1 MLIEVEGPSGAGKT
15 SLIANLRTVPQFAGR
30 SVLDVGQIEAATGDL
45 GWRVGAFM
53 RGYDQPIDPTEAVFL
68 YCARA
73 AARAR
78 LALVANDSHAV
89 VLCDRLLLSLQV
101 QARLAGISSTT
112 ARELVDLAVRGLRPD
127 LTILLDVNYP
137 VHCRRLAGRGHPT
150 QPETTFHRT
159 RQMFA
164 ECYEQ
169 HPGPKLRMDTTSL
182 APDEVLAG
190 VSEQLP
196 HARAV
201 T

>member
-1 MLIEVEGPSGAGKT
+1 MLIEIEGPSGAGKT
-15 SLIANLRTVPQFAGR
+15 SLIARLRTVPQFAGR
-30 SVLDVGQIEAATGDL
+30 SVPDVGEIEAATGDL

-68 YCARA
+68 YCART

-78 LALVANDSHAV
+78 LALTANDSPAV

-101 QARLAGISSTT
+101 QARLAGISSPT
-112 ARELVDLAVRGLRPD
+112 AEQLADLAVRGIRPD

-137 VHCRRLAGRGHPT
+137 IHCRRLAGRGQPA
-150 QPETTFHRT
+150 QPEITFHRT
-159 RQMFA
+159 REIFA

-169 HPGPKLRMDTTSL
+169 HPGPKLQIDTTSL
-182 APDEVLAG
+182 APDEVLAR
-190 VSEQLP
+190 VSERLP
-196 HARAV
+196 HAKAV